1 MVKRLFKFIL
11 GASIGF
17 STCTSLAYESPEEEE
32 NEAYWDYGIGVGG
45 VRYQQYPASNEF
57 SIFAVPVPTFQYRGK
72 ILRAD
77 DRDGA
82 HLYLFKGDKTTV
94 ELAGEGYPALESSN
108 SKARAGM
115 DDLPWLIALGPQLVW
130 RGVENF
136 EFGLGIYQAVSTD
149 FAMTRFAGQIF
160 EARTTYEF
168 EFPFESYGPFTQ
180 PGFSSARLTF
190 ALQGGSKEFQSIYF
204 EVPTEDATPDRPAY
218 EAQDGFL
225 SYSLTYYQTFKSGRF
240 SFNYGA
246 ALNCYDLSANKE
258 SPLHKSDHNVTA
270 FVGINYVLGQSS
282 RPAVPEEETSGVI
295 NSLKANRQLRNSL

>member
-1 MVKRLFKFIL
+1 MFIL
-11 GASIGF
+11 GASFVFG
-17 STCTSLAYESPEEEE
+17 SCAVLANESPEEEE
-32 NEAYWDYGIGVGG
+32 NEAYWDYGIGVGA

-57 SIFAVPVPTFQYRGK
+57 SILALPAPTFQYRGK

-77 DRDGA
+77 DQDGA
-82 HLYLFKGDKTTV
+82 HLYLFKGNKTTV
-94 ELAGEGYPALESSN
+94 ELSGEGYPALDSSN

-115 DDLPWLIALGPQLVW
+115 EDLPWLIALGPQLVW
-130 RGVENF
+130 RGIEDF
-136 EFGLGIYQAVSTD
+136 EFGLGIYQAVATD
-149 FAMTRFAGQIF
+149 FAMTRFSGQIF

-168 EFPFESYGPFTQ
+168 EFPFAAYGPFAES
-180 PGFSSARLTF
+180 GFSSARITLS
-190 ALQGGSKEFQSIYF
+190 LQGGSKEFQAIYF
-204 EVPTEDATPDRPAY
+204 EVPPENATVDRPAF

-225 SYSLTYYQTFKSGRF
+225 SYSLTYYQNFKSGRF

-282 RPAVPEEETSGVI
+282 RPAVPEDETSGVI
-295 NSLKANRQLRNSL
+295 NSLKANRHLRNSL